1 MPCMVFSSLG
11 ASVRNFGVRCL
22 SMSCVEVP
30 DIDAS
35 SDIVVAI
42 FSMNICGKERAL
54 HVSLAVWEHV
64 CHKWE

>member
-1 MPCMVFSSLG
+1 
-11 ASVRNFGVRCL
+11 
-22 SMSCVEVP
+22 MSCVEVP